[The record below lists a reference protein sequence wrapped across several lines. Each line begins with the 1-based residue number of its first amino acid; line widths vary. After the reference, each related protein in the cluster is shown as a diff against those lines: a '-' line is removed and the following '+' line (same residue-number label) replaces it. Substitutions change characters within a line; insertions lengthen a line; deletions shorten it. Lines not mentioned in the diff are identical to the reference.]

1 MTLPTFNQLKSMNLL
16 LTTLSDPASETSAWN
31 LTSGEDLLWVVVMMF
46 VTVGT
51 GLLLAITLYLAY
63 ILRKALAPESET
75 VAKPV
80 DMRPF
85 WQRLLGL
92 ASLSQEKDLVM
103 DHAYDGI
110 SELDNPTPNWFMA
123 LFYGTI
129 AFGVIYWLIF
139 HTFHTGSIMEQEY
152 TKEVAIAE
160 KERAAYIKLVAGKI
174 NENSV
179 TMLTDKKGIE
189 AGKGL
194 FNQYC
199 TACHGQNAEGK
210 VGPNLTDEFW
220 LHGGTIKA
228 VFHTVTEGVPEK
240 GMISWKKQLNPLQIQ
255 QVSSY
260 VLSLQ
265 GTKPAGAKEPQ
276 GEKVTP
282 VTTPASKVAMK

>member
-1 MTLPTFNQLKSMNLL
+1 MNLL
-16 LTTLSDPASETSAWN
+16 LTTMLDPTAETSAWN

-46 VTVGT
+46 VAIGT

-63 ILRKALAPESET
+63 ILRRAVAPEPEMVKIDT
-75 VAKPV
+75 
-80 DMRPF
+80 RTF
-85 WQRLLGL
+85 WQRMSGL
-92 ASLSQEKDLVM
+92 HALSQEKDLVM
-103 DHAYDGI
+103 EHAYDGI
-110 SELDNPTPNWFMA
+110 AELDNPTPPWFMG

-129 AFGVIYWLIF
+129 AFSIIYWLIF
-139 HTFHTGSIMEQEY
+139 HTFRTGSIMETEY
-152 TKEVAIAE
+152 TQEVALAE
-160 KERAAYIKLVAGKI
+160 KERAAYVKLVAGKI
-174 NENSV
+174 NENTV
-179 TMLTDKKGIE
+179 TLLTDKKGVE
-189 AGKGL
+189 AGKTL

-199 TACHGQNAEGK
+199 TACHGQNAGGK
-210 VGPNLTDEFW
+210 VGPNLTDEYW
-220 LHGGTIKA
+220 LHGGTIKE

-282 VTTPASKVAMK
+282 SGSPLPKVAMR